1 MTELSRKVQEA
12 RLAAGDR
19 RHNYAA
25 ALLEDGDTVIGV
37 SNKRHH
43 AEVDIL
49 ENKANGR
56 KVISSFT
63 EFEPCGFKCGPKLDR
78 SKITDVTWSFP
89 WNPPEVR
96 PASRAARDEAIR
108 RLFE

>member
-1 MTELSRKVQEA
+1 MRQE
-12 RLAAGDR
+12 
-19 RHNYAA
+19 
-25 ALLEDGDTVIGV
+25 IGV
-37 SNKRHH
+37 TIMRQLFLRMGIRLSESQKKRLH

-56 KVISSFT
+56 KVISLFT